1 MNEEKCKMIGSNI
14 RAERSR
20 VGYTQEK
27 VANELGIAT
36 KTYIGYEKDA
46 TNLRVGSLIN
56 IASILGCKIDDFFI
70 QK

>member
-1 MNEEKCKMIGSNI
+1 MKKNIGEMIGSNI
-14 RAERSR
+14 RAERNR

-27 VANELGIAT
+27 VATELGIAT

-46 TNLRVGSLIN
+46 TNLRVGKLVK
-56 IASILGCKIDDFFI
+56 IASILGCKYDDFFI